1 MRPGPAGPPAA
12 PRAGRD
18 MLCPRR
24 AAILLLLLLYL
35 VACHALSAAAAACY
49 PSDGVALAS
58 FFLGLSPLAPAA
70 PLNWSSTSD
79 CCGWDGVLCD
89 PSAGRVL
96 QLSLS
101 GRRLNGT
108 VSPSLL
114 QLSSLTHLNLSGNRL
129 SGQLSGDFFSALGQL
144 RVLDL
149 SSNVLS
155 GDIPALPQDNA
166 VQTLDLSSNAFR
178 GTIPSSI
185 FQFGRNLT
193 NFNASNNHLAGAI
206 PSPICNA
213 TKPNSALLV
222 RSLDFSGNNLSGEIP
237 SGLGSCSE
245 LAVFRAAF
253 NSLTGGVPGDL
264 YAATSLKELSLHLN
278 QLKGPIGDGIGNLS
292 NLQILALYSNNFSGL
307 IPDSIGNLAKLEYL
321 LLFINNLTGPLPS
334 SLNKCV
340 RLKKLILRV
349 NNLEGNLSAF
359 DFSPLQ
365 QLTTLDLGNNNFTGK
380 LPPSLYSCKSLT
392 AIRFATNRLEGEIAP
407 EIVSLQSLIFLSI
420 SNNSLS
426 NITGAISILMN
437 LKNLSAVILSKN
449 FLNEAMPEGDTIIA
463 PGGFQNLQVLALGG
477 CQLTGEVP
485 IWLKRL
491 SNLEVLDLSQ
501 NFITGTIPGWFAVL
515 KNLFYLDLSGNLLSG
530 GFPVVLT
537 RLPALTL
544 ANPSAS
550 LNQTFLELPVFVMP
564 NNATNQQ
571 YNQLS
576 NLPPAIYLHNNSL
589 SGPIPV
595 EIGQLKSLHVLY
607 VHHNHFSGS
616 IPNEICYLTNLE
628 KLDLSSNQ
636 LTGAIPTSLKGLHF
650 LSLFNVADNDLQG
663 PVPTGGQFDTFPNSS
678 FMGNPGLCGAV
689 VQKLCNDSSPPM
701 PPPPMPSKI
710 PNKKLI
716 VGLIVGTCFI
726 AGLTITFGLW
736 VFTKRRV
743 SPRRDSDKAD
753 LDNIS
758 INSTLGIA
766 RELDKNTSLVI
777 VFQDNTNDFKDLTIS
792 EILAATDN
800 FNQANII
807 GCGAFGLVYRAI
819 LPNGEKLAV
828 KKLSGDMGL
837 MEKEFKA
844 EVEVLSNARHE
855 NLVALQGYCIHEGS
869 RLLMYSY
876 MENGSLDYWLH
887 EKSDGPAQLD
897 WPARLKIAQ
906 GASCGLAY
914 MHQICE
920 PHIVHRDIKSS
931 NILLDEKFEAHV
943 ADFGLSRLILPY
955 HTHVTTELVGT
966 LGYIPPEYAHA
977 WIATLR
983 GDVYSFGVVMLELL
997 TGKRPVD
1004 VSKPRE
1010 SRELVKWVQE
1020 MRKQGKQ
1027 EEIFDSL
1034 LRGKGFEDQMLQV
1047 LDVACLCV
1055 NGNPFKRPS
1064 IKEVVDWLKNVD
1076 TNSLTPNGK

>member
-1 MRPGPAGPPAA
+1 
-12 PRAGRD
+12 
-18 MLCPRR
+18 MLCRTGLCNL
-24 AAILLLLLLYL
+24 ALLLLLLL
-35 VACHALSAAAAACY
+35 ACHALAAAAACDH
-49 PSDGVALAS
+49 SDGGAIAS
-58 FFLGLSPLAPAA
+58 FLYGVSPLPPAG
-70 PLNWSSTSD
+70 PLNWSAGSD
-79 CCGWDGVLCD
+79 CCGWEGVVCD
-89 PSAGRVL
+89 PSTGRVVS
-96 QLSLS
+96 LSLP

-108 VSPSLL
+108 VSPSLRNL
-114 QLSSLTHLNLSGNRL
+114 TSLTHLDLSLNRL
-129 SGQLSGDFFSALGQL
+129 SGILPADFFALLGEL

-149 SSNVLS
+149 SFNGLS
-155 GDIPALPQDNA
+155 GDIPVLTQDNA
-166 VQTLDLSSNAFR
+166 VQTLNLSSNAFR
-178 GTIPSSI
+178 GPIPPSI
-185 FQFGRNLT
+185 FQFGWNLT
-193 NFNASNNHLAGAI
+193 SFNASNNHLAGTI
-206 PSPICNA
+206 PSPICDA
-213 TKPNSALLV
+213 TKPNSTRLI
-222 RSLDFSGNNLSGEIP
+222 RTLDFSSNDLSGGIP
-237 SGLGSCSE
+237 SGLGSCSKLE
-245 LAVFRAAF
+245 VFRAAF
-253 NSLTGGVPGDL
+253 NSLTGEFPGDL
-264 YAATSLKELSLHLN
+264 YAATSLEDLSLHLN
-278 QLKGPIGDGIGNLS
+278 QLKGPIGDGIGNLN
-292 NLQILALYSNNFSGL
+292 NLRVLALYSNNFSGP
-307 IPDSIGNLAKLEYL
+307 IPDSIGNLTKLEYL
-321 LLFINNLTGPLPS
+321 LLYINNLTGQLPS

-340 RLKKLILRV
+340 KLKKLMLRV
-349 NNLEGNLSAF
+349 NSLGGNISAF

-365 QLTTLDLGNNNFTGK
+365 ELMTLDLGNNNFTGK

-392 AIRFATNRLEGEIAP
+392 AIRFATNKLEGEISP
-407 EIVSLQSLIFLSI
+407 GIHSLQSLTFLSI

-426 NITGAISILMN
+426 NIAGTISILMN

-449 FLNEAMPEGDTIIA
+449 FFNESMPEGDDIIG

-477 CQLTGEVP
+477 CRLRGEVP
-485 IWLKRL
+485 IWLKKL

-501 NFITGTIPGWFAVL
+501 NSMMGTIPGWFAGMP
-515 KNLFYLDLSGNLLSG
+515 NLFYLDLSSNLLSG
-530 GFPVVLT
+530 GFPVELT

-544 ANPSAS
+544 ANSIP
-550 LNQTFLELPVFVMP
+550 LQNQTYLELPVFVMP

-576 NLPPAIYLHNNSL
+576 NLPPAIYLYNNNL
-589 SGPIPV
+589 TGPIPV
-595 EIGQLKSLHVLY
+595 EIGQLKSLHILDL
-607 VHHNHFSGS
+607 HHNNFLGS

-636 LTGAIPTSLKGLHF
+636 LTGAIPASLKGLHF
-650 LSLFNVADNDLQG
+650 LSSFSVADNHLQG
-663 PVPTGGQFDTFPNSS
+663 QIPTGGQFDTFPNSS
-678 FMGNPGLCGAV
+678 FLGNPGLCGV
-689 VQKLCNDSSPPM
+689 VIQKPCNSQPKLSPLLH
-701 PPPPMPSKI
+701 KH

-716 VGLIVGTCFI
+716 VGLIVGTCFV
-726 AGLTITFGLW
+726 AGLMITFGLW

-758 INSTLGIA
+758 MNSTLGIA
-766 RELDKNTSLVI
+766 RERDKNTSLVI
-777 VFQDNTNDFKDLTIS
+777 VFQDNMNDFKDLTIS

-869 RLLMYSY
+869 RLLIYTY

-1034 LRGKGFEDQMLQV
+1034 IRGKGFEDQMLQV

-1055 NGNPFKRPS
+1055 NDNPFKRPT
-1064 IKEVVDWLKNVD
+1064 IKEVVDWLKNVGI
-1076 TNSLTPNGK
+1076 NSLTPNGK